1 MHLIDVLQVSSSNWC
16 IYLSSQVIRLEKI
29 RRGFVAS
36 MYFSLRCL
44 FDKCCDLVA
53 GRHKSAAYLAQ
64 KAKDAGV
71 TLDTVAYNTMLKA
84 NLESGI
90 IDFLSSL

>member
-1 MHLIDVLQVSSSNWC
+1 MYISV
-16 IYLSSQVIRLEKI
+16 LSSHQIRGDSEGLLLQLI
-29 RRGFVAS
+29 FFFVV
-36 MYFSLRCL
+36 F
-44 FDKCCDLVA
+44 FNKCCDLVA